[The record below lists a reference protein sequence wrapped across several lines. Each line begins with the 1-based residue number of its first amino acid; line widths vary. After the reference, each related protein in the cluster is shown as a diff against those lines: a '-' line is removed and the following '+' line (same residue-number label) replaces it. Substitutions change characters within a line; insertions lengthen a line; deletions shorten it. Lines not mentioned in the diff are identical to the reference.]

1 MYFPFWT
8 IYRSCPPHNWILLAL
23 FGWSFC
29 FCPHKNCF
37 SMVIFFYRLKATQR
51 NAKLAAL
58 GVYCEFEPPVHS
70 LSLFMFN
77 IGTLFYLIVRYFFLS
92 FILPV
97 LTVSNIPVLIDSVLN
112 TLYFYD
118 YLGDVNMF
126 LFNMYDI

>member
-1 MYFPFWT
+1 M
-8 IYRSCPPHNWILLAL
+8 
-23 FGWSFC
+23 
-29 FCPHKNCF
+29 
-37 SMVIFFYRLKATQR
+37 
-51 NAKLAAL
+51 

-92 FILPV
+92 FILNV
-97 LTVSNIPVLIDSVLN
+97 LTVSNNPILIDSVLN